1 MDLYIDKRAI
11 ACVNSLINRSRYIR
25 RADRDLGA
33 RGAYNHSICRAA
45 RALGDCHIGV
55 SDRAGAFDSTV
66 GGDADSTL
74 QADGIGGCADRG
86 CGWERYRQDGSELA
100 G

>member
-11 ACVNSLINRSRYIR
+11 ACVNSLIDRSRYIR

-33 RGAYNHSICRAA
+33 RGAYTHSICRAA

-74 QADGIGGCADRG
+74 QADGIGGCANR
-86 CGWERYRQDGSELA
+86 GWERYRRDGSELA